1 MDRADEKKLTIVEYN
16 WHLLN
21 NLKEFNDK
29 PELIEN
35 LYRKAVQYLPDH
47 TFLMQFYDFYK
58 TALEYF
64 ENHKEFPDIKWFQ
77 VNYTKS
83 RKLKVTSDPFSI
95 QVYED
100 CVKLVDAEIIK
111 RECKSV
117 IEADS
122 PDISQLRSLTST
134 IEKYVDNAA
143 SIPPVTKANIIDM
156 YDTYSAEY
164 KGVCTGIGPLDE
176 QIGVMGNKSLA
187 VFGAPS
193 GHGKSTFAISV
204 AFNAAVHQGLCV
216 DYISYEVPKEH
227 IWFNL
232 VSLMSAELGVSL
244 PSGDIKES
252 KLTPAQ
258 KDLYKE
264 VANDLLEAI
273 KVSGG
278 YINIVDQTTAAVDT
292 FEGLCARIEG
302 IATERLDGDDK
313 FDRKADLIIIDNVDN
328 LQVLKSSERDEQ
340 TRVNNYIIKFDSF
353 VKQYHHNEGTCMLLL
368 TQLNRG
374 GLQRLNKAE
383 GQTEARDKAKGIDV
397 TVLQKYNALYEKPTC
412 CLVGYADAAMRL
424 ANKMTVYPVKLRNRP
439 IPEVP
444 VILPADFKHSKIGG
458 AFESITGAPSK
469 ADTAPMR
476 TASEAVKASSIDFDP
491 LGDMAEEDL
500 FPMDDL
506 GTD

>member
-1 MDRADEKKLTIVEYN
+1 MDREDEKKFTLAEYS
-16 WHLLN
+16 WHIIN
-21 NLKEFNDK
+21 NLKEFNNK
-29 PELIEN
+29 PELISD
-35 LYRKAVQYLPDH
+35 LYHKAVQYLPEH
-47 TFLMQFYDFYK
+47 TILLQFYDFYK
-58 TALEYF
+58 TALEYYD
-64 ENHKEFPDIKWFQ
+64 NHKEFPDIKWFQ
-77 VNYTKS
+77 VNYIKS
-83 RKLKVTSDPFSI
+83 KKLKVTSNEFSI

-100 CVKLVDAEIIK
+100 CIKLIDAEIIK
-111 RECKSV
+111 KECSAV
-117 IEADS
+117 VNTVS
-122 PDISQLRSLTST
+122 PDISQLRSLNST
-134 IEKYVDNAA
+134 IAKYCDNAA
-143 SIPPVTKANIIDM
+143 SIPPIMKADIIDM

-164 KGVCTGIGPLDE
+164 QGVCTGIGPLDE
-176 QIGVMGNKSLA
+176 QTGVMGNKSLA

-193 GHGKSTFAISV
+193 GHGKSTFAITV

-244 PSGDIKES
+244 KSGDIKES

-264 VANDLLEAI
+264 VAGDLLKAI
-273 KVSGG
+273 KASGG
-278 YINIVDQTTAAVDT
+278 YINIIDQTTAAVDT

-302 IATERLDGDDK
+302 IATERIDGDRK

-340 TRVNNYIIKFDSF
+340 ARVNNYIIKFDSF
-353 VKQYHHNEGTCMLLL
+353 VKQYHHNDGTCMLLL

-383 GQTEARDKAKGIDV
+383 GQTEAREKSKGIDV
-397 TVLQKYNALYEKPTC
+397 TVFQKFNALYEKPTY

-424 ANKMTVYPVKLRNRP
+424 AGKMTVYPVKLRNRP
-439 IPEVP
+439 VPEVP
-444 VILPADFKHSKIGG
+444 VVLTADFKHSKIGG
-458 AFESITGAPSK
+458 MFESIDGTPSK

-476 TASEAVKASSIDFDP
+476 TAPDAIKSSTPEFDP
-491 LGDMAEEDL
+491 FGNDDVEDL

-506 GTD
+506 GID